1 MSQTDTHYYDG
12 RWSHLYQEK
21 IKTIKDT
28 KDTKDI
34 NPESFETTVGEINQ
48 KWPMAIVVSNL
59 LLTTRQQNYDDKNSI
74 SLEELLPIVWY
85 LIKALPHGEQKQDIE
100 NIFIEQYMDIRNGS
114 CAQGR
119 TTRIFQILQ
128 LL

>member
-21 IKTIKDT
+21 IKTIKT
-28 KDTKDI
+28 IKDI
-34 NPESFETTVGEINQ
+34 NPESFETTVGEINLR
-48 KWPMAIVVSNL
+48 WPMATNVSNL
-59 LLTTRQQNYDDKNSI
+59 LLTTRQQNYDNKNSV

-85 LIKALPHGEQKQDIE
+85 LIKILPHGEQKQDIE
-100 NIFIEQYMDIRNGS
+100 NVFIEQYMDIRNGS

-119 TTRIFQILQ
+119 TTRIFQVLQ